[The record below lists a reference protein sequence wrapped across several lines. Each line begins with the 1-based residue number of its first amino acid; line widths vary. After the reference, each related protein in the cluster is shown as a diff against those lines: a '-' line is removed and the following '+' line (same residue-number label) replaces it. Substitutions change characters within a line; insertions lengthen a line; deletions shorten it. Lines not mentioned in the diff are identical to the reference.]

1 MKSIIAIIACA
12 LLLGSCKPDSP
23 EEKSA
28 SLLSEVSTE
37 VLPDRDNI
45 RVTLE
50 KAQAGDAE
58 GAWELGR
65 FSICSPRICTFPMR
79 RG

>member
-1 MKSIIAIIACA
+1 MKTIIAIIACA

-37 VLPDRDNI
+37 VLPDRNNI

-50 KAQAGDAE
+50 KAQE
-58 GAWELGR
+58 GMRKARGNWGR